1 MKISTESTED
11 RQVFLQVELEEPEI
25 ESHKQKAYR
34 KLVQQVAIPGFRKG
48 KAPRL
53 ILERYLGVEV
63 FMQEGLEDLL
73 EQSANEAVEQE
84 ELDAAGRPEITDV
97 ESLDPITFKATVP
110 LKPLADLGDFRSLRV
125 PWEQPEVKDED
136 VQEALENVRRQG
148 TPWEPAE
155 GRPVRAGDL
164 VTLTVKGTVPSAEG
178 DDADAETF
186 LEEDGMSFPV
196 QEAATWPVPGFAGQ
210 LVGLEPDTDKEF
222 TLTLPDDH
230 PSEAIRGREGSFT
243 VRVTEVK
250 EQNVPDMDDEWAKGV
265 MDGFDT
271 MEALRERV
279 ESDLRTQAE
288 SRATVDY
295 EEQVLDALQQQA
307 KLEFPPVMVETEVDH
322 LLQDQ
327 DERMRQIGVSL
338 ADYAARTG
346 QEPSELRESMREQA
360 EKRIIRALMVS
371 ELTEQTGIQ
380 AAEADVDGEIERLL
394 ESQGAD
400 EAARQSA
407 EELFSQEAAR
417 DTVRRRL
424 VARKAVEYL
433 TAVAKGEDPPDPAP
447 EEEDKHPTE
456 NADEGG
462 KEE

>member
-48 KAPRL
+48 KAPRV
-53 ILERYLGVEV
+53 ILERYLGVET

-73 EQSANEAVEQE
+73 EQSADEAVAKED
-84 ELDAAGRPEITDV
+84 LDAVGRPEITDV

-110 LKPLADLGDFRSLRV
+110 LKPLSDLGDFRSIRA

-155 GRPVRAGDL
+155 SRPVRDGDL
-164 VTLTVKGTVPSAEG
+164 VTLTVNGTVLGEDG
-178 DDADAETF
+178 EDAETF

-196 QEAATWPVPGFAGQ
+196 QEGATWPVPGFAGQ
-210 LVGLEPDTDKEF
+210 IVGLEPDADKEF
-222 TLTLPDDH
+222 SLPLPDDH
-230 PSEAIRGREGSFT
+230 PNEAIRGKEGSFT
-243 VRVTEVK
+243 VRVSEIK
-250 EQNVPDMDDEWAKGV
+250 AQELPEMDDEWAKGV

-271 MEALRERV
+271 MAALRERV
-279 ESDLRTQAE
+279 ETDLRTQAE
-288 SRATVDY
+288 SRAAVDY

-307 KLEFPPVMVETEVDH
+307 TLEFPPIMVETEIDH
-322 LLQDQ
+322 MLQDQ

-346 QEPSELRESMREQA
+346 QEPMELREAMREQA
-360 EKRIIRALMVS
+360 EKRVARSLLVS
-371 ELTEQTGIQ
+371 ELTEQTGIE
-380 AAEADVDGEIERLL
+380 AEETDVDAEIERLL
-394 ESQGAD
+394 DSQGED
-400 EAARQSA
+400 EAARQSTA
-407 EELFSQEAAR
+407 EFFAQEAAR

-433 TAVAKGEDPPDPAP
+433 TAVAKGEEPPDPAP
-447 EEEDKHPTE
+447 AEQHDDED
-456 NADEGG
+456 DDD
-462 KEE
+462 KE